1 MAIMA
6 MRNFCGVRN
15 RTLVPDN
22 ALWRREMG
30 KWTDRIGQGAGCIGG
45 GALLALHLVWG
56 IVRFFAI
63 AGLLNRW
70 FGTQYWPGA
79 ICAGIIAEVPIISE
93 VLAVWGGIVHYGLA
107 WPCSALFF
115 APEVSLTIAIFPVGL
130 IALAIR
136 AAPRPWR
143 AMIIVALVV
152 GAAVAVWAW
161 HPWRVPEMRQI
172 ATYRSR
178 DTEYAIRS
186 AVGRRATIEIDC
198 PYMICDYA
206 ADNPPDG
213 LAFGEAEYGRATI
226 ILDGARAAADF
237 CAWLSRM
244 QQWAATAIEPLAT
257 HDDYIQIRARFDRH
271 GSQRLWMGAQYVR
284 GTGPQNQRI
293 IMLVARF
300 RPRGAKSDRYAQIT
314 MLLIDPPVDKTSS
327 PGDIIHAIN
336 ADLMQ
341 RQCVPADTRRLP

>member
-1 MAIMA
+1 
-6 MRNFCGVRN
+6 
-15 RTLVPDN
+15 
-22 ALWRREMG
+22 MG
-30 KWTDRIGQGAGCIGG
+30 RWTDRIGQGSGCIGG

-56 IVRFFAI
+56 VVRFFAI

-107 WPCSALFF
+107 WPYSALFF
-115 APEVSLTIAIFPVGL
+115 APEVALTIAIFLVGL

-136 AAPRPWR
+136 ATPRPWR
-143 AMIIVALVV
+143 AMIIVALVG

-161 HPWRVPEMRQI
+161 HPWRAPEMRQI

-213 LAFGEAEYGRATI
+213 FWIGQADGGRATI

-257 HDDYIQIRARFDRH
+257 HDDYIPIRARFDHH
-271 GSQRLWMGAQYVR
+271 GIQRLWMGAQYLR
-284 GTGPQNQRI
+284 GTGPRGQTAI
-293 IMLVARF
+293 LLVAMF
-300 RPRGAKSDRYAQIT
+300 QPRGEFRNRQAQIT
-314 MLLIDPPVDKTSS
+314 MVLANPASDITSS
-327 PGDIIHAIN
+327 PDFLIETIKNAI
-336 ADLMQ
+336 A
-341 RQCVPADTRRLP
+341 RRGNGN